1 MQEHI
6 TTVEIYGL
14 LTQLPSAQPGRT
26 EYNRDVVLKLTRDKE
41 KGEKHFIIYSING
54 KILIKFKV
62 LDTDEDGKFRYQ
74 EQETS
79 EKKDKD

>member
-14 LTQLPSAQPGRT
+14 LTQLPLGT
-26 EYNRDVVLKLTRDKE
+26 EHNREVTLNLKRDKE
-41 KGEKHFIIYSING
+41 KGEKHFILYSASG
-54 KILIKFKV
+54 QILIKFKV

-74 EQETS
+74 ETAAKEE
-79 EKKDKD
+79 EKKD